1 MRCRRALRPSRHISG
16 KSDRSKVGAQVSP
29 CPRLPGA
36 KGGAQVGEQ
45 VSPCS
50 RPPGAKEARRGQPAL
65 EPGAKGGAQRSVFVT
80 AQDDRDLLKWYRLAL
95 AVGEPSRLK
104 LDCYLTH

>member
-1 MRCRRALRPSRHISG
+1 M
-16 KSDRSKVGAQVSP
+16 SP

-65 EPGAKGGAQRSVFVT
+65 EPGAKGGAQRSALVT
-80 AQDDRDLLKWYRLAL
+80 AQDDRDLLKGNRLAL
-95 AVGEPSRLK
+95 AVSEPSRLK